1 LGQVATEVKKIGH
14 LINEL
19 VVMTCDAD
27 VHEVVKR
34 CFVAQ
39 KLRQTDDAAALYAIL
54 TTETASR
61 AA

>member
-1 LGQVATEVKKIGH
+1 LFRAPGI
-14 LINEL
+14 
-19 VVMTCDAD
+19 
-27 VHEVVKR
+27 
-34 CFVAQ
+34 AQ